1 MARVID
7 TIAVGNNPCGM
18 VIDDNILYVANNGSN
33 TVSRINTT
41 TKKSRTVTVGN
52 GPTRMVMIGENLYVI
67 NNFDN
72 TISIVDTTT
81 MVETAVFS
89 GPSGMNDI
97 ADGLDGVHIFVVD
110 SIADLSAI
118 DITASPPAVVGTVP
132 LGTTPGF
139 LALSPDGGT
148 ACVADLVENTVFV
161 IRGGLLFPT
170 VRRIA
175 VREPAIGAA
184 ISPDGN
190 RVYVSHFGT
199 LTAPGPCPISAI
211 DLTSGDI
218 TSVTVGLNPMDITL
232 SADGTRLYVANICE
246 DTVSIVD
253 TTTDQVLDTVSVGMH
268 PGHVA
273 VNADGSAIFV
283 SNIGDHT
290 VSVIAE

>member
-1 MARVID
+1 MAQVID

-18 VIDDNILYVANNGSN
+18 VIDGSILYVANNGSN

-41 TKKSRTVTVGN
+41 TKKTRTVTVGN

-81 MVETAVFS
+81 MVETTVFA

-97 ADGLDGVHIFVVD
+97 ADGLDGVHICVD
-110 SIADLSAI
+110 DMAALSAI
-118 DITASPPAVVGTVP
+118 DITASPPTVAGSVK
-132 LGTTPGF
+132 LGKSPGF
-139 LALSPDGGT
+139 LALSADGDT
-148 ACVADLVENTVFV
+148 ACVAHLAESVVFV

-175 VREPAIGAA
+175 VREPALGTA

-190 RVYVSHFGT
+190 RVYVSHLGT
-199 LTAPGPCPISAI
+199 MTAADPCPISAI
-211 DLTSGDI
+211 DLTSGAI
-218 TSVTVGLNPMDITL
+218 TMVTVGRNPMDITL
-232 SADGTRLYVANICE
+232 SPDGTRLYVANICE
-246 DTVSIVD
+246 DTISIVD
-253 TTTDQVLDTVSVGMH
+253 TTTDQVVDTVRVGMH

-273 VNADGSAIFV
+273 VNGDGTRVFV

-290 VSVIAE
+290 VSVIEG